1 MALFTMTSTTVE
13 SDRRLRSVTAA
24 QSANLKPPLCVDCP
38 DAPLFCTIIVGA
50 TEMAKSVTKD
60 QETKKLLE

>member
-24 QSANLKPPLCVDCP
+24 QSANLEPPRIVQRG
-38 DAPLFCTIIVGA
+38 ARSSTTIVGA
-50 TEMAKSVTKD
+50 TEMAKYVTKG